1 MSHSPLDL
9 KIWINQNFNF
19 PHFVVF
25 LQGKAKKEKPC
36 TRPLPFS
43 RTHSKTLKKA
53 AENEQ
58 PISVLQS
65 KIGIHS
71 VQQNNAAGSIT
82 QKQSNSHANPSKNL
96 HVLWSDV
103 DLTKSGERSKE
114 SITESTSQLKGQHG
128 PVSTFKPPA
137 HLSHL
142 STVRK
147 NTLHQNSPAYSAEA
161 CIYNMNQLSIKDL
174 TKTSHAQQSVQLTEQ
189 AKSSTGQSEN
199 GYFAITSEI
208 NALMLYPLNYNIF
221 TFYCYFFL
229 LYTHSVMLSIP

>member
-1 MSHSPLDL
+1 M
-9 KIWINQNFNF
+9 
-19 PHFVVF
+19 
-25 LQGKAKKEKPC
+25 
-36 TRPLPFS
+36 
-43 RTHSKTLKKA
+43 
-53 AENEQ
+53 
-58 PISVLQS
+58 QS

-114 SITESTSQLKGQHG
+114 SITESTSHLKGQHG

-208 NALMLYPLNYNIF
+208 NALML
-221 TFYCYFFL
+221 
-229 LYTHSVMLSIP
+229 